1 MSLRKDLRVF
11 REPGFYI
18 SVVFAVVFLGGL
30 LVFGGLAAP

>member
-18 SVVFAVVFLGGL
+18 AAVFAVVFLGVL
-30 LVFGGLAAP
+30 LVFGGLAVS